1 MIWIIAGIL
10 LLIAACAISRY
21 IMRGLIGKMD

>member
-10 LLIAACAISRY
+10 LLIAVCTISRY
-21 IMRGLIGKMD
+21 IVRGLIGKMD